1 MMILALSSFTTEL
14 LLPLLLSLAAC
25 LLVSFFL
32 SGMETGLMEL
42 SRLRVRRM
50 TREGNVRARRLQR
63 FLDDPEDCLWT
74 ILAGNTLAN
83 FLAVLLALLAL
94 RDMAMQDEGGVMFWV
109 LFGAGGM
116 VFYTGCELL
125 PKMLFRQFPMHL
137 CLLLSRPF
145 AIVHRLLTPL
155 VAVLQ
160 WISHALLAVT
170 GGRAVSRRM
179 FGSREELR
187 QVMRESSEGLTAD
200 ERVMIDKVLDLQNIP
215 ARDVARPIDR
225 AGVIDTKM
233 AVIEVLRRNDD
244 VAQVRVPVWDKTNG
258 IRRVAGVANL
268 RQLSFLPERDLERPV
283 GHFLE
288 SALFLDEDVRLEAV
302 LRVMRRSG
310 QRVVIILDKR
320 KREMGVV
327 SLPDVLGEVFGGAGA

>member
-1 MMILALSSFTTEL
+1 MMVLALSNFTSEL

-50 TREGNVRARRLQR
+50 TREGNARARRLQR

-83 FLAVLLALLAL
+83 FMAVLLALLAL
-94 RDMAMQDEGGVMFWV
+94 RDMAMLDEGGVMFWA
-109 LFGAGGM
+109 LFCAGGLM
-116 VFYTGCELL
+116 FYTGCELL
-125 PKMLFRQFPMHL
+125 PKMLFRQFPVHL
-137 CLLLSRPF
+137 CLWLSRPF
-145 AIVHRLLTPL
+145 SIVHRLLTPL

-170 GGRAVSRRM
+170 GARAASRRM

-215 ARDVARPIDR
+215 ARDVARPIER
-225 AGVIDTKM
+225 ADAVDTEM
-233 AVIEVLRRNDD
+233 PVIEVLSHNEDET
-244 VAQVRVPVWDKTNG
+244 QVRVPIWEKTNG
-258 IRRVAGVANL
+258 TRRVAGVANL
-268 RQLSFLPERDLERPV
+268 RQLSFLPEADLKRPV
-283 GHFLE
+283 GHYLE

-327 SLPDVLGEVFGGAGA
+327 SLPDVLGEVFGGAGE

>member
-1 MMILALSSFTTEL
+1 MILVDSIFTTEM
-14 LLPLLLSLAAC
+14 LLPLLLSLGAC

-32 SGMETGLMEL
+32 SGMETGIVEL

-63 FLDDPEDCLWT
+63 FLDDPENCLWT

-94 RDMAMQDEGGVMFWV
+94 RDMAMLDEGTFVFWV
-109 LFGAGGM
+109 LFGLGGL
-116 VFYTGCELL
+116 VFYTVCELL
-125 PKMLFRQFPMHL
+125 PKMLFRQFPVHL
-137 CLLLSRPF
+137 CLWLSRPF

-155 VAVLQ
+155 VSVLQ
-160 WISHALLAVT
+160 WISHALLVMT
-170 GGRAVSRRM
+170 GGRGVPRAM

-187 QVMRESSEGLTAD
+187 QVMRETSEGLTID

-215 ARDVARPIDR
+215 VRDVARPIGDESVVDTEMP
-225 AGVIDTKM
+225 VIK
-233 AVIEVLRRNDD
+233 VLRHNGDS
-244 VAQVRVPVWDKTNG
+244 AHVRVPVWEKTG
-258 IRRVAGVANL
+258 KGTRVAGVANL
-268 RQLSFLPERDLERPV
+268 RQLSYLPKSELNRPV
-283 GHFLE
+283 GQFLE

-310 QRVVIILDKR
+310 QRAVIILDKR
-320 KREMGVV
+320 KKEMGVV
-327 SLPDVLGEVFGGAGA
+327 RLPDVLGEVFGEAGN

>member
-1 MMILALSSFTTEL
+1 MILADSGFTMEM
-14 LLPLLLSLAAC
+14 LLPLLLFLGAC
-25 LLVSFFL
+25 LLLSFFL
-32 SGMETGLMEL
+32 SGMETGIVEL

-83 FLAVLLALLAL
+83 FLAVLLALLGL
-94 RDMAMQDEGGVMFWV
+94 RDMAMLDERSVGFWV
-109 LFGAGGM
+109 LFGIGGL
-116 VFYTGCELL
+116 VFYAICELL
-125 PKMLFRQFPMHL
+125 PKMLFRQFPVHL
-137 CLLLSRPF
+137 CLWLSRPF
-145 AIVHRLLTPL
+145 AIVHCLSAPL
-155 VAVLQ
+155 VTVLQ
-160 WISHALLAVT
+160 WVSRALLAVT
-170 GGRAVSRRM
+170 GGRAAPRRM

-187 QVMRESSEGLTAD
+187 QVMRETSEGLTVD

-215 ARDVARPIDR
+215 VRDVARPIATADS
-225 AGVIDTKM
+225 VDTEM
-233 AVIEVLRRNDD
+233 TVIEVLRNIGDSAR
-244 VAQVRVPVWDKTNG
+244 VRVPVWEKSG
-258 IRRVAGVANL
+258 GGRRIAGVTNL
-268 RQLSFLPERDLERPV
+268 RQLSYLPESELKRPV

-310 QRVVIILDKR
+310 QRAVIILDKR

-327 SLPDVLGEVFGGAGA
+327 SLPDVLGEVFGEAGN